1 MEGLKPIIKPAFSQH
16 PTMGSVKAR
25 SQALPTVA
33 GHPDRGIAVPAFS
46 ELLPVSALFL
56 AI

>member
-33 GHPDRGIAVPAFS
+33 GHPDRGIAAPVFS
-46 ELLPVSALFL
+46 ELLPILNL
-56 AI
+56 E